1 MGLWSKFLRWRRPS
15 VADEQ
20 NHEHAQDETGT
31 TDETNT
37 VELPR
42 EPFVF
47 ECQSCGK
54 VFEARRKRP
63 QCPECDS
70 RDVSNVS
77 GE

>member
-1 MGLWSKFLRWRRPS
+1 MGLWSRLFPRRSRAATEDAPAERAPEAS
-15 VADEQ
+15 PTSD
-20 NHEHAQDETGT
+20 TSGK
-31 TDETNT
+31 T
-37 VELPR
+37 VELPT

-70 RDVSNVS
+70 PEVSLMS
-77 GE
+77 E